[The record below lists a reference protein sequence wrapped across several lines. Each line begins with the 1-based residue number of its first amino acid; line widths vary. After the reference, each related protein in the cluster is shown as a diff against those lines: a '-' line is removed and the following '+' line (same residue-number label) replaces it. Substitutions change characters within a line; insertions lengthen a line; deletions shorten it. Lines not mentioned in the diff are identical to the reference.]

1 MNYKMKN
8 VLLGI
13 AMLFLSTAVLAQNQL
28 SGKVSDANGEPMTGA
43 HVTLSPGYLGNY
55 SDADGNYTIRGI
67 KSGDYT
73 LKVSFVGYEAYTQEI
88 SITADQTL
96 DITLE
101 ESALMTE
108 EVIVRGTRANEQ
120 TPTTYSSLSEEE
132 IEERNLGQ
140 DLPFLLQ
147 MTPSLVVTSDAG
159 AGVGYT
165 GLRIRGS
172 DATRVNVTI
181 NGIPLNDSESQGVFW
196 VNMPDLASSV
206 SSVQVQRGVG
216 TSTNGAG
223 AFGGSVNVQTTTLNT
238 QPYGEINNSVGSFN
252 TWKHTIAAG
261 TGLIRDRF
269 AVDVRLSQITSDG
282 YIDRA
287 SSDLQSFFVT
297 GGYYGPKTILKA
309 NIISGAERTYQSWY
323 GTPESR
329 VEDDQQ
335 GMIDYVQRNFLST
348 EDSLNLLTSGRTY
361 NFYTYD
367 NEVDDYK
374 QDHYQLILAQELSPT
389 LTLNTALHY
398 TYGRGFFEQFRQGD
412 DFADYGLND
421 ITIGG
426 ATISSTDLV
435 RRRWLDNDFY
445 GMTWSF
451 DAQPSEE
458 LSLIV
463 GGAANRY
470 DGGHFGE
477 IIWAEYSAGS
487 FLGDRYYNGDAVKDD
502 INVYAKAN
510 YQATE
515 KLSLFADLQY
525 RIIDYTTAGVD
536 NDLVA
541 YDVDADFGF
550 FNPKAGIN
558 YQLNERS
565 AMYASYAVGNREPV
579 RSDFIDAPAGR
590 TPKAE
595 NLQNL
600 ELGYKRSSNSYAFA
614 LNYYLMN
621 YTDQLVLTG
630 ELNDVGSPVRTN
642 VAKSYRTGVEAVLGY
657 QLSKDLHWEVN
668 ATLSRNKIK
677 AFTEVVYDYLNGGV
691 VENSFDDTDIS
702 FSPDIIFNSQLSWSP
717 VKRMQVNLLSR
728 YVGDQYLDNTSN
740 DNRRLDAYF
749 VSDLQLQY
757 SLPVK
762 NLGTLDFNL
771 LVNNVLNTAYASN
784 GYTFN
789 YLYGDLVVEN
799 FYYPQATRNFLLG
812 LSFKF

>member
-1 MNYKMKN
+1 MKN

-13 AMLFLSTAVLAQNQL
+13 ALLFLSPALLAQNQL
-28 SGKVSDANGEPMTGA
+28 SGKVTDADGQPMTGA

-55 SDADGNYTIRGI
+55 SDADGNYSIRGI

-73 LKVSFVGYEAYTQEI
+73 LKVTFVGFETYKQEI
-88 SITADQTL
+88 SISADQTL
-96 DITLE
+96 DISIR
-101 ESALMTE
+101 ESATMTE

-132 IEERNLGQ
+132 VAARNLGQ

-223 AFGGSVNVQTTTLNT
+223 AFGGSVNVQTTTLKAE
-238 QPYGEINNSVGSFN
+238 PYGEINNSIGSFN
-252 TWKHTIAAG
+252 TWKHTLAAG
-261 TGLIRDRF
+261 TGLIHERF
-269 AVDVRLSQITSDG
+269 AMDVRLSQITSDG

-287 SSDLQSFFVT
+287 SSNLRSFFVS

-309 NIISGAERTYQSWY
+309 NIIHGAERTYQSWY
-323 GTPESR
+323 GTPEAR
-329 VEDDQQ
+329 VEGDVQ
-335 GMIDYVQRNFLST
+335 GMIDYVQRNFLGAT
-348 EDSLNLLTSGRTY
+348 DSLNLLNSGRTY
-361 NFYTYD
+361 NYYTYAD
-367 NEVDDYK
+367 EVDDYK
-374 QDHYQLILAQELSPT
+374 QDHYQLILAQELSPKV
-389 LTLNTALHY
+389 TLNTALHY
-398 TYGRGFFEQFRQGD
+398 TYGRGFFEQFREGD
-412 DFADYGLND
+412 DFAAYGLSD
-421 ITIGG
+421 ITLGG
-426 ATISSTDLV
+426 VTVSSTDLV

-451 DAQPSEE
+451 DVQPAEA

-470 DGGHFGE
+470 NGGHFGE
-477 IIWAEYSAGS
+477 IIWAQYTSDS
-487 FLGDRYYNGDAVKDD
+487 FPGDRYYNGDATKDD
-502 INVYAKAN
+502 FNVYAKAN
-510 YQATE
+510 YQATD

-525 RIIDYTTAGVD
+525 RGINYRTAGVD
-536 NDLVA
+536 NDLVN
-541 YDVDADFGF
+541 YDVESDFSF

-558 YQLNERS
+558 YQFNQRS
-565 AMYASYAVGNREPV
+565 AVYASYAVGNREPV

-590 TPKAE
+590 RPRAE

-621 YTDQLVLTG
+621 YSDQLVLTG
-630 ELNDVGSPVRTN
+630 ELNDVGSPIRAN
-642 VAKSYRTGVEAVLGY
+642 VARSYRTGIEAVLGY
-657 QLSKDLHWEVN
+657 QLSKDFHWEVN

-702 FSPDIIFNSQLSWSP
+702 FSPNVVFNSQLSWMP
-717 VKRMQVNLLSR
+717 AKKFQVSLLSR

-740 DNRRLDAYF
+740 ENRRLDAYF
-749 VSDLQLQY
+749 VNDLQLQY
-757 SLPVK
+757 SIPVRS
-762 NLGTLDFNL
+762 LGTLDVNL
-771 LVNNVLNTAYASN
+771 LVNNLLDTKYASN

-789 YLYGDLVVEN
+789 YLYGDLIVEN